1 MEILEV
7 GAVYTHTY
15 NRVGASWFE
24 AVRLDRELIHITESA
39 LLWFEAVRLDREI
52 GNLV

>member
-24 AVRLDRELIHITESA
+24 AVRLDRELVSDVKNGQPYGRA
-39 LLWFEAVRLDREI
+39 S
-52 GNLV
+52 LVISN